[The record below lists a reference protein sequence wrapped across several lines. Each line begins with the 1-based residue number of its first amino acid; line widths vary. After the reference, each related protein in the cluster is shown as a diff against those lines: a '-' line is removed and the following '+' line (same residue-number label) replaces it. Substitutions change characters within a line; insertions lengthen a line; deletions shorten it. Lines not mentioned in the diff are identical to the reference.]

1 MKESVTEEL
10 IIETA
15 KNVFFKQGNIHATTQ
30 DIADAAGIN
39 RALIHYYFRSREKL
53 FDVVF
58 MEAQK
63 TLLHKMDKVLATDE
77 LFSKK
82 VENFIDVFIEE
93 SLEYPYLENFIISEI
108 NRSKKDAGISVSKDI
123 ANSVLKKFS
132 NEVLIEIKKDTLKVS
147 TPLEFMINLLSL
159 CSFAIIARPMI
170 QYAFDIDDE
179 QYKSF
184 MKDRKRQILKM
195 VFSE

>member
-1 MKESVTEEL
+1 MKESITEEL

-15 KNVFFKQGNIHATTQ
+15 KKVFFKQGNLHATTQ

-58 MEAQK
+58 QEAQK
-63 TLLHKMDKVLATDE
+63 TLLHKMDRVLATDE
-77 LFSKK
+77 KFRKK
-82 VENFIDVFIEE
+82 VERFIDVFIDE
-93 SLEYPYLENFIISEI
+93 SLEYPYLENFLISEI
-108 NRSKKDAGISVSKDI
+108 NRSEKNGTTIINKDI

-132 NEVLIEIKKDTLKVS
+132 NEVLIEINKGTLKALS
-147 TPLEFMINLLSL
+147 PLEFMINLMSL
-159 CSFAIIARPMI
+159 CSYAILARPMI
-170 QYAFDIDDE
+170 QLAFNIDNE

-184 MKDRKRQILKM
+184 MKDRKRQIFKM
-195 VFSE
+195 IFDE